1 MGIFTAIGNSPTRR
15 DKPGSGGQPSGVL
28 QILPSLIPGAGNP
41 LGKGVVTMR
50 RETGETG
57 GVQGRVTFLTA
68 CFTDAISR
76 RDPKIGGASVKHN
89 GEPLGRCANAHNSIV
104 LRLAGE
110 TTQSASRWAIA
121 EEKAGL
127 GTSRNAF
134 SGVSV
139 PFHLNFNACH
149 RGACLSPPVL
159 HIPDFSPAACITA
172 QQFKSLLSKY
182 SVELPMKSTSPLAST
197 SVVARPAPRRDS
209 HSHAPGAFRQLPTD
223 VSKKSVMES
232 HHNPPLPVS
241 EGSDQWH
248 KYCHVLLAFFLCN

>member
-1 MGIFTAIGNSPTRR
+1 MGIFTAIGSSPTRR
-15 DKPGSGGQPSGVL
+15 GKPENGGQPSGVL

-57 GVQGRVTFLTA
+57 GVQGRVAFLTA

-89 GEPLGRCANAHNSIV
+89 GEPLGWCANTHNSVV

-110 TTQSASRWAIA
+110 TTQSVSRWAIP

-127 GTSRNAF
+127 GTSQSAF
-134 SGVSV
+134 SGASV
-139 PFHLNFNACH
+139 PFYLNLNACH
-149 RGACLSPPVL
+149 RGPCLAPPVL
-159 HIPDFSPAACITA
+159 QVADFSPAACITV
-172 QQFKSLLSKY
+172 QQFKSCLSKY
-182 SVELPMKSTSPLAST
+182 SVELPRKSTSPIGST
-197 SVVARPAPRRDS
+197 SVVARSAPRRS
-209 HSHAPGAFRQLPTD
+209 LHSHTPGAFRQLPTD

-232 HHNPPLPVS
+232 QHNPPLPVP

-248 KYCHVLLAFFLCN
+248 K